1 MNLQADENEN
11 YRNEFTNKHLMWYV
25 RRYPYLFYKQSV
37 YKQLALGYQI
47 AKQLSGLNPF
57 SQSNNKDHSLRNSE
71 VVPL

>member
-11 YRNEFTNKHLMWYV
+11 YRNEFTNKHLMRYV

-37 YKQLALGYQI
+37 YKQLALGCQI

>member
-25 RRYPYLFYKQSV
+25 RRYSYLFYKQSV
-37 YKQLALGYQI
+37 YKQLALGCQI

>member
-37 YKQLALGYQI
+37 YKQIALGYQI